1 METQDLFSSN
11 HVVNNSA
18 ADIISTRMKDLE
30 NKRKAKEEEW
40 DIGFYYAPM
49 GDILPIH
56 SIGAMEYPFFH

>member
-40 DIGFYYAPM
+40 DIGIKPSRHFA
-49 GDILPIH
+49 DN
-56 SIGAMEYPFFH
+56 